1 MVRCGLENTDALD
14 RALKDKKLGLLTSV
28 SGVDH
33 RLQSGIELLHER
45 YHLTALFGPEHGV
58 RGSCGAGETVGCST
72 DPLTGLP
79 VYSLYR
85 EDSKHLTP
93 EMLEG
98 IDAVVYDIQDL
109 GVRFYTFISSLLYT
123 LQDCAAAGKEL
134 IVLDRPD
141 PLDGL
146 SVEGGLMQPE
156 FESFVGAYRLPIRY
170 GLTPGELAQMV
181 NRQQKIGCKL
191 TVVPVLG
198 WQRRMLYPE
207 TELLFMMPSLGIPR
221 FETAL
226 IYAGMCLIE
235 GTNVSEGRGT
245 SCPFELIGA
254 PWIDAHALSRF
265 MNEQKLPGVIFTPA
279 WFTPTAS
286 KHAGV
291 PCQGIHLHLTD
302 PHAFVPVRTGI
313 ELLHALRTLYPDSFA
328 FLPPV
333 RPGSRPFISLLA
345 GCDVFSYEQ
354 WDKDQ
359 LLARFEAESRR
370 FALEKKS
377 YHLYD

>member
-1 MVRCGLENTDALD
+1 MVRCGLENNEALD
-14 RALKDKKLGLLTSV
+14 RALKGKKLGLVTSV

-33 RLQSGIELLHER
+33 RLQSGIDLLHKR
-45 YHLTALFGPEHGV
+45 YHLTALFGPEHGI
-58 RGSCGAGETVGCST
+58 RGTLDAGQTVDCYT
-72 DPLTGLP
+72 DPLTGLL
-79 VYSLYR
+79 VHSLYR
-85 EDSKHLTP
+85 KDSKHLTA
-93 EMLEG
+93 EMLQG
-98 IDAVVYDIQDL
+98 LDAVVYDIQDL
-109 GVRFYTFISSLLYT
+109 GVRFYTFISTLIYI

-141 PLDGL
+141 PLNGI
-146 SVEGGLMQPE
+146 SVEGGLMQPG

-181 NRQQKIGCKL
+181 NQQQNIGCRL
-191 TVVPVLG
+191 TIVPIQG
-198 WQRRMLYPE
+198 WHRRMLYPE

-254 PWIDAHALSRF
+254 PWIHAHALARF
-265 MNEQKLPGVIFTPA
+265 LNERRLPGVIFTAA

-286 KHAGV
+286 KHAGT
-291 PCQGIHLHLTD
+291 PCEGVHLHLTD
-302 PHAFVPVRTGI
+302 ANAFAPVRTGI
-313 ELLHALRTLYPDSFA
+313 EVLNALRSLYPDSFA

-333 RPGSRPFISLLA
+333 RSGSRPFISLLT
-345 GCDVFSYEQ
+345 GCDAFSSED
-354 WDKDQ
+354 WDKEQ
-359 LLARFEAESRR
+359 LLARFEAESRC
-370 FALEKKS
+370 FALEKAP
-377 YHLYD
+377 YHLYE